1 MKEAT
6 VMQNTLLTRRSALGL
21 MCAGAAA
28 TAASLCAPELAR
40 ASSLPDAMPAKGKF
54 LWGAATAGHQVEGN
68 LVNDDCWLLENLR
81 DSMFK
86 EPSGDACDQYHLFE
100 SDIAMLASFGL
111 NAYRFSVEW
120 SRIEPVEGSFSQAE
134 LGHYRRMLEA
144 CHQHGVT
151 PVVTYNHDAVP
162 QWFAVQGGWE
172 SPQAAALFA
181 RYCTVVTKS
190 LGDLIGYAMTLNEPN
205 LPMLFRWME
214 VPHVGS
220 LSDLLRGKLPGI
232 RQQTGHAQ
240 LSTYFTG
247 DPDRML
253 ETMLAAHSE
262 GRKAIKAERSGLP
275 VGFALAIEDDQDP
288 LPEMHTESHV
298 MEKRKQVYGPWFD
311 IAKSDDYLGVQN
323 YSRAFVGKYN
333 LPPPPGAEITQSGWE
348 FYPEGLEH
356 TVRLAAKETGV
367 PILITEN
374 GVGTDDDARR
384 VEFIQRAVAGVERC
398 RKDGVDV
405 RSYIHWTLI
414 DNFEWVAGYNV
425 HMGLVAVDR
434 STQKRTPKPSAAY
447 LGSLA
452 RKSRG

>member
-1 MKEAT
+1 
-6 VMQNTLLTRRSALGL
+6 MQRSELSRRSALGL
-21 MCAGAAA
+21 LGG
-28 TAASLCAPELAR
+28 TAASVLASSSLLRGAR
-40 ASSLPDAMPAKGKF
+40 ADSATKGMASPGKF

-68 LVNDDCWLLENLR
+68 LVNDDCWLLENLP

-100 SDIAMLASFGL
+100 QDIAMLASFGL

-120 SRIEPVEGSFSQAE
+120 SRIEPVQGAFSNAE
-134 LGHYRRMLEA
+134 LDHYRRMLEC

-162 QWFAVQGGWE
+162 AWFAIDGGWE
-172 SPQAAALFA
+172 NPECVARFA

-214 VPHVGS
+214 VPHVGT

-232 RQQTGHAQ
+232 RRQTGHSQ
-240 LSTYFTG
+240 LTTYFTG
-247 DPDRML
+247 NPDIML
-253 ETMLAAHSE
+253 QSMLKAHAE
-262 GRKAIKAERSGLP
+262 GRKAIKAERSSLP
-275 VGFALAIEDDQDP
+275 VGFALAIEDDQAP
-288 LPEMHTESHV
+288 LPEMHQESHV
-298 MEKRKQVYGPWFD
+298 EEKRKQVYDPWFE
-311 IAKSDDYLGVQN
+311 IARSDDYIGVQN
-323 YSRAFVGKYN
+323 YSRAFVGTKN
-333 LPPPPGAEITQSGWE
+333 LPPPAGTEMTQSGWE
-348 FYPEGLEH
+348 FYPEGVEH
-356 TVRLAAKETGV
+356 VVRLAAKATGV
-367 PILITEN
+367 PVLITEN
-374 GVGTDDDARR
+374 GVGTNDDTRR

-414 DNFEWVAGYNV
+414 DNFEWVSGYST

-434 STQKRTPKPSAAY
+434 STQRRTPKPSAY
-447 LGSLA
+447 VLGGLA
-452 RKSRG
+452 KKSKG